1 MFKIKSYWEFRMQ
14 IAENSVVT
22 IHYTLTNSEGEVLDS
37 SQGQE
42 PLAYLAGAS
51 NIIPGLENALTGKQ
65 VGDKLDVT
73 VEPEEAYGPLRE
85 ELVQKVDHENFQG
98 IDDIQVGM
106 QFMAQAPWGEQPVTV
121 MAVEED
127 GITLDGNHPL
137 AGQTLTFAVE
147 VMAVRSATDEELQ
160 HGHAHGEGGHHH

>member
-1 MFKIKSYWEFRMQ
+1 MQ

-73 VEPEEAYGPLRE
+73 VEPEDAYGPLRE